1 MAFSSTMST
10 VRSGNAHARD
20 VFIFVRVDA
29 LDARGVRRRARA
41 DARARAMM
49 TTVFGVSGFFVRRG
63 ARCAR
68 AACDDAF
75 AMTDA

>member
-1 MAFSSTMST
+1 
-10 VRSGNAHARD
+10 
-20 VFIFVRVDA
+20 
-29 LDARGVRRRARA
+29 
-41 DARARAMM
+41 MM
-49 TTVFGVSGFFVRRG
+49 TMAFGVSGFFVRRG